1 MTMYCDY
8 VWGVQQGTAG
18 RSEHTAAASAIKQ
31 HLPAQA
37 STGHELDLQ
46 LPTGSPLQKTLLHGT
61 HLAVL
66 WELRS
71 ERIVVRT
78 CVRDSVHMDMAQLW
92 KAVSKCGRSTDN
104 PDSTECEV
112 TNRKRS

>member
-8 VWGVQQGTAG
+8 VWGVRQGAAG

-61 HLAVL
+61 HLAVF

-71 ERIVVRT
+71 ERIVVCT
-78 CVRDSVHMDMAQLW
+78 CVRESVHN
-92 KAVSKCGRSTDN
+92 CGRPFQNAEDPLIIQTA
-104 PDSTECEV
+104 
-112 TNRKRS
+112 TNVR